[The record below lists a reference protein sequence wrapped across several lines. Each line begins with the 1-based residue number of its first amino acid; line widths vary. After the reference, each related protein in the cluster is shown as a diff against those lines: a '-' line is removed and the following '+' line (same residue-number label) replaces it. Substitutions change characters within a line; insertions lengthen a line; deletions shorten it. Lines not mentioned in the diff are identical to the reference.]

1 MELVC
6 PSITFVQRVRTSREP
21 TEPRTEL
28 FQCSVFSTIQH
39 DTLTKAVESAR
50 VQSLS
55 ISNHGTLISLS
66 SLTFARITVRKKC
79 EPEICS
85 TLSGH
90 LICSWNVCK
99 IMLTGP
105 SSVQMSVLVYKTL
118 MVTNSKNCIIPMK
131 HKAWLARLYQLEKF
145 GTRLLKRKSKQVH
158 LTCSTRMLRTSSPTK
173 RTWEP
178 SVHPTCALRLWSTLP
193 LTKSLF
199 ATSHRSHYQS
209 MLRTVRSITIF
220 SSMSHTML
228 LVISTESSM
237 STTTQ

>member
-1 MELVC
+1 M
-6 PSITFVQRVRTSREP
+6 QRDRTLREP
-21 TEPRTEL
+21 TEPPTEL

-66 SLTFARITVRKKC
+66 SLTCARTTVRKKC
-79 EPEICS
+79 VLVICS
-85 TLSGH
+85 TLCGH
-90 LICSWNVCK
+90 LICSWNVYK
-99 IMLTGP
+99 IMLIGP
-105 SSVQMSVLVYKTL
+105 FSVQMSALVCKML
-118 MVTNSKNCIIPMK
+118 MVMSSRNCTIPMK
-131 HKAWLARLYQLEKF
+131 HKAWLARLSLLEKY
-145 GTRLLKRKSKQVH
+145 GTRLLRRKSRQER
-158 LTCSTRMLRTSSPTK
+158 LTCSTRMLRTSNPTR
-173 RTWEP
+173 RTWGP
-178 SVHPTCALRLWSTLP
+178 SVHPTFVQRLWNTHQLM
-193 LTKSLF
+193 KSLF